1 MRESAPAGDLGL
13 DRVVVVEGGGGE
25 AGRGYIGGEADV
37 AGPIRG
43 HQQCHQTKLTNHSSP
58 AQLQD
63 LEVIFNRSQLSE
75 SPIVRVVDTLPDT
88 HDLFSV
94 FHMNSFV
101 VITHHHLEYSRPELA
116 IFFLVFF
123 LKYHF
128 TLEYHRRPLEFHLG
142 VVEC

>member
-13 DRVVVVEGGGGE
+13 DIVVVVEGGGGE

-58 AQLQD
+58 AQLQN
-63 LEVIFNRSQLSE
+63 LEVIFKRSPTE
-75 SPIVRVVDTLPDT
+75 AAIVRVVDTLPDT

-123 LKYHF
+123 LKYYF